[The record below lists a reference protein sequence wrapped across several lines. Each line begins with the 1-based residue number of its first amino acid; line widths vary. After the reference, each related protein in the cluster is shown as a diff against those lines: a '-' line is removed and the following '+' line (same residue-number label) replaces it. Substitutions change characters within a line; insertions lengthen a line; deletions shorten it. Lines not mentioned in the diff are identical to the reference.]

1 VPADACVSLL
11 VVTPVA
17 EYHEDMRHLAFG
29 ALLLLLFAAQPSPS
43 EPTVRIGLNQNAA
56 TVTIRSANTFT
67 VEQRTTRSA
76 TFASILALD
85 PNATGALAKADLR
98 YRITAELDGGV
109 VVVIPAG
116 ARARIEPP
124 PSPLE
129 IEGRAYRGAL
139 EVFGNSRHT
148 LTVVNELP
156 LEEYLRGV
164 VPNELNPTTFDQIE
178 ALKAQAVAARTYIQR
193 NMGQYKNEGFDIC
206 ATDACQVYFGA
217 LTEDPLATQ
226 AVNETRGIVATYDG
240 MPINA
245 LYSSTCGGRTE
256 NAENIFTEKVP
267 YLVSTICEYKHPKP
281 MPFTTTKSI
290 ADWKDGVLAVARVS
304 NFSEAARFMGLAD
317 RGEPPSMDRPALAS
331 FIRQTFYPTV
341 LTTSDLS
348 FVNEQGILPASG
360 TPPRAELLF
369 RLIDKKN
376 AFEWQQGVLV
386 SWDGQKMRLLVGG
399 QPKEFSLSPDALVY
413 QRIGDDRL
421 AQRETSWIG
430 GELVDFRAEGS
441 TIPMLVYRI
450 NFANPAADRYSRL
463 ALWQVHKTK
472 MELDAAFKPLAIGE
486 FRDMRVVERGPSER
500 PVNTEII
507 GTDGRRSVPA
517 LRLRTLLG
525 LRDSLFS
532 YDIER
537 NAAGGVLGAMFF
549 GRGWGHG
556 VGMCQV
562 GAYGMALD
570 GATYEEIL
578 KKYYKGIELKKLY

>member
-1 VPADACVSLL
+1 
-11 VVTPVA
+11 
-17 EYHEDMRHLAFG
+17 MRHWAFG
-29 ALLLLLFAAQPSPS
+29 ALLLVFVAQPSPT

-76 TFASILALD
+76 TFASVLALD

-116 ARARIEPP
+116 ARVRIAPP
-124 PSPLE
+124 TSPLE
-129 IEGRAYRGAL
+129 IESRAYRGAL
-139 EVFGNSRHT
+139 EVFGNSRNT

-156 LEEYLRGV
+156 LEQYLLGV

-178 ALKAQAVAARTYIQR
+178 ALKTQAVAARTYIQR
-193 NMGQYKNEGFDIC
+193 NMGQYKAEGFDIC
-206 ATDACQVYFGA
+206 ATDACQVYFGT
-217 LTEDPLATQ
+217 LTEHPLATQ
-226 AVNETRGIVATYDG
+226 AINETRGIVATYDG

-267 YLVSTICEYKHPKP
+267 YLVSTICEYKHPEP
-281 MPFTTTKSI
+281 MRFRTTKSI

-304 NFSEAARFMGLAD
+304 NFSEAARFMGLTD
-317 RGEPPSMDRPALAS
+317 RGEPPSMDPPALAS
-331 FIRQTFYPTV
+331 FIRQTFYPMV

-360 TPPRAELLF
+360 SPPRAELLF
-369 RLIDKKN
+369 RLLDKKSV
-376 AFEWQQGVLV
+376 FEWQQGVLV

-399 QPKEFSLSPDALVY
+399 QQKEFSLSPDALIY
-413 QRIGDDRL
+413 HRIGDDRL
-421 AQRETSWIG
+421 ALREGSWIG

-463 ALWQVHKTK
+463 AIWQVHKTK
-472 MELDAAFKPLAIGE
+472 TELDAAFKPLAIGE
-486 FRDMRVVERGPSER
+486 FTDMRVVQRGPSER
-500 PVNTEII
+500 PVNTEIV
-507 GTDGRRSVPA
+507 GTSGRRTVPA
-517 LRLRTLLG
+517 LRLRTLLS

-537 NAAGGVLGAMFF
+537 NAAGDVVGAMFF

-556 VGMCQV
+556 VGMCQI
-562 GAYGMALD
+562 GAYGMARD

>member
-1 VPADACVSLL
+1 
-11 VVTPVA
+11 
-17 EYHEDMRHLAFG
+17 MRHLAFG
-29 ALLLLLFAAQPSPS
+29 VLLLVCAAQPSPG

-56 TVTIRSANTFT
+56 TVTIRSAAAFT

-76 TFASILALD
+76 TFASILAID
-85 PNATGALAKADLR
+85 PKATGALAKADLR

-109 VVVIPAG
+109 VVVIPDG
-116 ARARIEPP
+116 ARARIEPTGT
-124 PSPLE
+124 PLE
-129 IEGRAYRGAL
+129 IEARAYRGAL
-139 EVFGNSRHT
+139 EVFGNARNT

-156 LEEYLRGV
+156 LEEYLLGV
-164 VPNELNPTTFDQIE
+164 VPNELNPATFDQIE
-178 ALKAQAVAARTYIQR
+178 ALKTQAVAARTYIQR
-193 NMGQYKNEGFDIC
+193 NMGQYKKEGFDIC
-206 ATDACQVYFGA
+206 ATDACQVYFGT
-217 LTEDPLATQ
+217 LTEHPLATR
-226 AVNETRGIVATYDG
+226 AVSETRGVVATYDG

-256 NAENIFTEKVP
+256 NAENIFGEKVP
-267 YLVSTICEYKHPKP
+267 YLVSTACAYKHPQP
-281 MPFTTTKSI
+281 MPFRTTRSI

-317 RGEPPSMDRPALAS
+317 RGEPPSMDPPALAS
-331 FIRQTFYPTV
+331 FIRQTFFPMV
-341 LTTSDLS
+341 LTSSDLS
-348 FVNEQGILPASG
+348 FVNEQGILPAGGS
-360 TPPRAELLF
+360 PARAELLF
-369 RLIDKKN
+369 RLIDKKS

-386 SWDGQKMRLLVGG
+386 SWNGQTMRLLVGG
-399 QPKEFSLSPDALVY
+399 QPKELSLSPDVLVY
-413 QRIGDDRL
+413 QRVGDERL
-421 AQRETSWIG
+421 AQREGSWIG
-430 GELVDFRAEGS
+430 GELVDFRAEGN

-472 MELDAAFKPLAIGE
+472 TELDAAFKPLAIGE
-486 FRDMRVVERGPSER
+486 FSDLRIVERGPSER

-507 GTDGRRSVPA
+507 GTSGRRTVPA

-537 NAAGGVLGAMFF
+537 NTAGGVLGATFF

-578 KKYYKGIELKKLY
+578 KKYYTGIELKKLY

>member
-1 VPADACVSLL
+1 
-11 VVTPVA
+11 
-17 EYHEDMRHLAFG
+17 MRHQAFG
-29 ALLLLLFAAQPSPS
+29 ALLLIFTAQPSPS

-56 TVTIRSANTFT
+56 TVTIRSSSAFT
-67 VEQRTTRSA
+67 VQQRTTRSA
-76 TFASILALD
+76 TFASALALD
-85 PNATGALAKADLR
+85 PNATGTLAKADLR

-109 VVVIPAG
+109 VVVIPAD

-124 PSPLE
+124 ASPLE

-139 EVFGNSRHT
+139 EVFGNSRNT

-156 LEEYLRGV
+156 LETYLLGV

-193 NMGQYKNEGFDIC
+193 NLGQYKNEGFDIC

-217 LTEDPLATQ
+217 LTEQPLATQ
-226 AVNETRGIVATYDG
+226 AVNETRGVVATYDG

-256 NAENIFTEKVP
+256 DSGNIFPEKLP

-281 MPFTTTKSI
+281 LPFTTTKSI

-317 RGEPPSMDRPALAS
+317 RGEPKSMEPPVLAS
-331 FIRQTFYPTV
+331 FIRETFYPTV
-341 LTTSDLS
+341 LTSSDLS
-348 FVNEQGILPASG
+348 FVNEQGILPPSG
-360 TPPRAELLF
+360 TPSRAELLF
-369 RLIDKKN
+369 RLIDKKS

-413 QRIGDDRL
+413 HRVGEDRL
-421 AQRETSWIG
+421 AERAGSWIG

-472 MELDAAFKPLAIGE
+472 TELDAAFKSLAIGE
-486 FRDMRVVERGPSER
+486 FSDMRIVQRGPSER

-507 GTDGRRSVPA
+507 GTGGRRTVPA

-537 NAAGGVLGAMFF
+537 NAVGGVVGAMFF